1 MSSAAPNRV
10 REAARAKLINLI
22 APGVGLVL
30 VDRLFDGLLTAGAFA
45 LSAGALLVATLVA
58 PMAYSGVFRA
68 FLAVAMVATYG
79 LAQIAMERAAAA
91 RERSDAAAE
100 RRALLQRSARSAR
113 YGDYASAIAQ
123 VSEALEHSPE
133 DLALRADLASLH
145 DRMGNVE
152 AARLAWQRV
161 RELDRHRI
169 YKEQIEAAER
179 RAMDAMVSEPAEVRQ
194 DSRANN

>member
-30 VDRLFDGLLTAGAFA
+30 VDRLFDGLLTAGAFG

-58 PMAYSGVFRA
+58 PMAYSGAFRA

-91 RERSDAAAE
+91 RGRSDAAAE

-123 VSEALEHSPE
+123 ISEALEQSPE
-133 DLALRADLASLH
+133 DLALRADLAILH
-145 DRMGNVE
+145 DRAGNLD
-152 AARLAWQRV
+152 AARAAWRRV
-161 RELDRHRI
+161 RELDRHRV
-169 YKEQIEAAER
+169 YKEQIEAAEG
-179 RAMDAMVSEPAEVRQ
+179 RALNAAVSEPDEVQQ
-194 DSRANN
+194 DSRTNN